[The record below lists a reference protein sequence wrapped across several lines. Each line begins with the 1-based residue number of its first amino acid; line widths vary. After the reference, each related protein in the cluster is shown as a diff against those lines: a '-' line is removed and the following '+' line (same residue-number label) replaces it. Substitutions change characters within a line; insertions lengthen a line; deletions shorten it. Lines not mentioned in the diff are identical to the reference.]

1 MVHCSRLI
9 SYPEK
14 SAIISDPAIFF
25 VKSTSI
31 IDLRACTSN
40 PSSPSCSRTAQTL
53 LSLIAFNHMMHWC
66 EKLFAAE
73 VLTLV
78 WDWTIWSS
86 SLEKPLGHRPACM
99 ASRKTLQTQ
108 LWPRVGIAYMLG
120 SQQGSLAA
128 TFLCRLLKPWLW
140 HLQNFDSSGLSLSTR
155 GLCKQFHSLHH
166 AWHTVVPASQ
176 SRPKERVF

>member
-1 MVHCSRLI
+1 MLKDRPNLVVTYCLQSHDALMWKIVCSWGLDVGLGLDNLVIQPWETTR
-9 SYPEK
+9 PQ
-14 SAIISDPAIFF
+14 A
-25 VKSTSI
+25 SI
-31 IDLRACTSN
+31 QNQLFWKNAGQ
-40 PSSPSCSRTAQTL
+40 PSPS
-53 LSLIAFNHMMHWC
+53 
-66 EKLFAAE
+66 LF
-73 VLTLV
+73 
-78 WDWTIWSS
+78 
-86 SLEKPLGHRPACM
+86 GM

-128 TFLCRLLKPWLW
+128 TFLCRLLKPWLR

-176 SRPKERVF
+176 SRPKEHAGVLVAYLQCVVLHMPPVWPLY